1 MMFVDNIYYRIYK
14 IILGNKYNDN
24 PVQNAVIIFFLIHL
38 WNWVVVILL
47 AKYFFGINTR
57 VSSKYIVGALGIG
70 ICYLAYKYFSARHE
84 SIVEKYNNES
94 LKQSRQGAFLLW
106 TYIILTVIS
115 SVVVIKYFT

>member
-1 MMFVDNIYYRIYK
+1 MFVDNIYYRVYK
-14 IILGNKYNDN
+14 IISRNKYNDN

-38 WNWVVVILL
+38 WNWIVVILL
-47 AKYFFGINTR
+47 VKYFFGINTR
-57 VSSKYIVGALGIG
+57 LLSKYIIVALGVG
-70 ICYLAYKYFSARHE
+70 ICFLAYKYFSARHE

-94 LKQSRQGAFLLW
+94 VKQSRRGVLLLW

>member
-1 MMFVDNIYYRIYK
+1 MMFVDNIYYRVYK
-14 IILGNKYNDN
+14 IISRNKYNDN

-38 WNWVVVILL
+38 WNWIVVILL
-47 AKYFFGINTR
+47 VKYFFGINTR
-57 VSSKYIVGALGIG
+57 LLSKYIIVALGVG
-70 ICYLAYKYFSARHE
+70 ICFLAYKYFSARHE

-94 LKQSRQGAFLLW
+94 VKQSRRGVLLLW